1 MLPCVIFEDDHL
13 LAVDKPAGMNTHA
26 PSPYAGEGIYEWLR
40 SREPR
45 WASLAI
51 IHRLDKDTSGVMVF
65 GKTPEANRSL
75 TEQFARRLT
84 HKQYVLLTDRMVPV
98 KEFTARTALVR
109 VGEKYVSRPQKSG
122 GETAETRF
130 RLVEQSSGRT
140 MPSTIPTQSLR
151 SGSCIAWLAEPVT
164 GRTHQIRVH
173 AAERGFPV
181 LGDELYGGTPAARVY
196 LHAAELRLK
205 HPVTNKEI
213 VFNAPANFAADPRVA
228 LREKLIEPQLTNAFR
243 LIHGAS
249 DGWPGGYLDRM
260 GDFLLSESEG
270 PVNSNRHN
278 QMTQLAKHCGA
289 RGAYHKILRRQFRG
303 VTGGETGPR
312 LLFGEPALPSFVI
325 RENGLPYELSFNEG
339 YSNGLFLDQR
349 ENRRRLLT
357 GYIAPGFM
365 LPSTSSRGKTDAPE
379 QSVKRNLL
387 NTFSY
392 TCGFSVAAAKAGMQT
407 TSVDLS
413 KKYLEWG
420 KRNFGLNQIPTA
432 GHEFICGDVFEELR
446 RFGKKGLLF
455 EVILLDPPTFS
466 QSKSSGAFRAE
477 KDYGRLLQL
486 ALPLVRNNGVLFA
499 STNAA
504 SWPAVEFLELIKSE
518 VRRSS
523 REISQIHFV
532 PQPLDFPMSRAE
544 PGYLKTVWM
553 RIAQSRQPRPQPKPE
568 RQKPERQSRNQI
580 QR

>member
-1 MLPCVIFEDDHL
+1 VLPCVIFEDDHL

-65 GKTPEANRSL
+65 GKTPAANRSL

-98 KEFTARTALVR
+98 KEFTARSALVR
-109 VGEKYVSRPQKSG
+109 VGEKYVSRSQKSG

-130 RLVEQSSGRT
+130 RLVEQSSGSK
-140 MPSTIPTQSLR
+140 MPSTIPAQSLR

-173 AAERGFPV
+173 ASERGFPV

-205 HPVTNKEI
+205 HPATNEEI
-213 VFNAPANFAADPRVA
+213 VFHAPANFAADPRVA

-243 LIHGAS
+243 LIQGAS

-270 PVNSNRHN
+270 LVNSNRHN

-325 RENGLPYELSFNEG
+325 RENGLQYELSLNEG

-365 LPSTSSRGKTDAPE
+365 LPCASSPE
-379 QSVKRNLL
+379 KPEAVHEPVKNKVL

-392 TCGFSVAAAKAGMQT
+392 TCAFSVCAAKAGMRT
-407 TSVDLS
+407 TSIDLS

-420 KRNFGLNQIPTA
+420 KRNFALNQISTA
-432 GHEFICGDVFEELR
+432 EHDFICGDLFEELR
-446 RFGKKGLLF
+446 RLGKKGFLF
-455 EVILLDPPTFS
+455 DIILLDPPTFS
-466 QSKSSGAFRAE
+466 QSKDSGVFRAE
-477 KDYGRLLQL
+477 KDYGKLLQL
-486 ALPLVRNNGVLFA
+486 ALPLLQNQGILFA

-504 SWPAVEFLELIKSE
+504 SWPAQQFLERIKAE
-518 VRRSS
+518 VQKSS
-523 REISQIHFV
+523 RKIMQLHFV
-532 PQPLDFPMSRAE
+532 PQPPDFPISRAE
-544 PGYLKTVWM
+544 AAYLKTVWM
-553 RIAQSRQPRPQPKPE
+553 RLAK
-568 RQKPERQSRNQI
+568 
-580 QR
+580 